1 MMPRYL
7 ATANGKKGG
16 DIYRNRLSSMVV
28 VVHVEDQRICPDVL
42 SLKCIVESWTAGEY
56 MKDVQS

>member
-42 SLKCIVESWTAGEY
+42 SLKCIVES
-56 MKDVQS
+56 